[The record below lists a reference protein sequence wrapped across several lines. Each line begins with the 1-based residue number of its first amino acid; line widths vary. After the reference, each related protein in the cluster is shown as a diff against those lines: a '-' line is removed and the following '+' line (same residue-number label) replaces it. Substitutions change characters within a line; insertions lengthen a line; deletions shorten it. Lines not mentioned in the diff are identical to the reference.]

1 MRVAVTREE
10 GHNHALLERLSG
22 LNCFEI
28 PCITTIPI
36 DGAGELAD
44 VILEHDYAVITSPH
58 AAAVFD
64 EAWKNIGSPPGV
76 KVVSIGQG
84 TTKALKHFGI
94 NPVFEPSQS
103 TGEALAKELPLS
115 LGRKALYP
123 CSQLASHEISEV
135 LAERG
140 VTVTRLE
147 TYTTVA
153 AKHWTPAMAQ
163 LAKTIEV
170 ATFASP
176 SAIQHWA
183 AKVGTDAKA
192 VVIGPTT
199 AAEARRVG
207 FKKVYAPEGSD
218 GLDPFAELIRSVALE
233 EVQ

>member
-10 GHNHALLERLSG
+10 GQNNALLERLSG

-28 PCITTIPI
+28 PCITSVPVES
-36 DGAGELAD
+36 ANELAD
-44 VILEHDYAVITSPH
+44 VILEHDYVLITSPH
-58 AAAVFD
+58 AAMVFN
-64 EAWKNIGSPPGV
+64 EAWKSIGSPDV
-76 KVVSIGQG
+76 KVVSVGKG
-84 TTKALKHFGI
+84 TTTVLQHFGI
-94 NPVFEPSQS
+94 TPVFEPSQS
-103 TGEALAKELPLS
+103 TGESLAKELPLS
-115 LGRKALYP
+115 LGSKALYP
-123 CSQLASHEISEV
+123 CSQLASHNIKDV
-135 LAERG
+135 LGARG

-147 TYTTVA
+147 TYTTIPA
-153 AKHWTPAMAQ
+153 RHWTPAMTQ

-207 FKKVYAPEGSD
+207 FKNVYAPQGCD
-218 GLDPFAELIRSVALE
+218 GLDPFAELIRSVALG
-233 EVQ
+233 EV